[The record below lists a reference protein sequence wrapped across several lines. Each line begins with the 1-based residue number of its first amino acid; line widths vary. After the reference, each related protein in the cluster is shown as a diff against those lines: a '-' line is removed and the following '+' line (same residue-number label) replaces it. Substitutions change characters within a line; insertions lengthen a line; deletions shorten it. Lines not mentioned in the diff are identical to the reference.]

1 MKYSDRDARFMID
14 FENKEYLKLKETD
27 NDAYS
32 DLVNGILIGDE
43 RIIHTYKSVRDG
55 VVFTNRRLIAI
66 NIQGITGK
74 KKAITVLPYDRIQA
88 FSVETAGVIDLDSE
102 LYLWF
107 SGMGQVKFEFT
118 CRTDVSKICRC
129 ISECILD

>member
-1 MKYSDRDARFMID
+1 MID

-27 NDAYS
+27 NDDYQ
-32 DLVNGILIGDE
+32 DLIGGIMVDGE

-55 VVFTNRRLIAI
+55 LVFTNRRLIAI

-74 KKAITVLPYDRIQA
+74 KKSITILPYDRIQA

-107 SGMGQVKFEFT
+107 SGMGQIKFEFT
-118 CRTDVSKICRC
+118 SRTDVSAICRC
-129 ISECILD
+129 ISQCIMD

>member
-1 MKYSDRDARFMID
+1 MID

-27 NDAYS
+27 NGEYANLVDGL
-32 DLVNGILIGDE
+32 LVNGE
-43 RIIHTYKSVRDG
+43 RVIHTYKSVRDG
-55 VVFTNRRLIAI
+55 LVFTNRRIIAI

-74 KKAITVLPYDRIQA
+74 KKAITVLPYDRIQC

-107 SGMGQVKFEFT
+107 SGMGQIRFEFT
-118 CRTDVSKICRC
+118 CRTDVSEICRC
-129 ISECILD
+129 IGQCILD

>member
-1 MKYSDRDARFMID
+1 MID
-14 FENKEYLKLKETD
+14 FQNKEYLKLKETD

-32 DLVNGILIGDE
+32 DLIGGILVSGE
-43 RIIHTYKSVRDG
+43 RIVHTYRSLRDG

-66 NIQGITGK
+66 NIQGLTGK
-74 KKAITVLPYDRIQA
+74 KKSITVLPYDRIQA

-107 SGMGQVKFEFT
+107 SGMGQIKFEFT
-118 CRTDVSKICRC
+118 SRTDVSAICRH
-129 ISECILD
+129 ISECIMD

>member
-1 MKYSDRDARFMID
+1 MID
-14 FENKEYLKLKETD
+14 FENKEYLKLKESD
-27 NDAYS
+27 NDEYA
-32 DLVNGILIGDE
+32 DLINGILVSGE
-43 RIIHTYKSVRDG
+43 SIIHTYKSVRDG
-55 VVFTNRRLIAI
+55 LVFTNRRLIAI

-74 KKAITVLPYDRIQA
+74 KKTITILPYDRVQA

-118 CRTDVSKICRC
+118 DVSKICRC

>member
-1 MKYSDRDARFMID
+1 MID

-27 NDAYS
+27 NDEYQ
-32 DLVNGILIGDE
+32 DLIGGILTGSE
-43 RIIHTYKSVRDG
+43 RIVHTYKSVRDG
-55 VVFTNRRLIAI
+55 LVFTNKRLIAI
-66 NIQGITGK
+66 NIQGLTGK

-107 SGMGQVKFEFT
+107 SGMGQIKFEFT
-118 CRTDVSKICRC
+118 SRTDVSAICRC
-129 ISECILD
+129 ISECIMD